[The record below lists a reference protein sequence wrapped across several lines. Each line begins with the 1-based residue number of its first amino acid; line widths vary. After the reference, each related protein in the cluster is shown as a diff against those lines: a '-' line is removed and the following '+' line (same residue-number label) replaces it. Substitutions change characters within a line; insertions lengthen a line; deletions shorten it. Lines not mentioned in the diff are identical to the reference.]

1 MSIQELERELRKR
14 RRLPGTGSQ
23 NSMTPCAASKGCS
36 VRDTK
41 QRRRI
46 RTRSLFPGIVS
57 RTHQKP
63 PKRPSALVFSR
74 RDAAGEEIHSTI
86 QVSDPARRG
95 AQRYLAQEIFI
106 DCHCSFGGPRT
117 LRGSRCVDSAM
128 LHWRARKREYR
139 HGRAKS
145 RIEVKLALNSFPS
158 ARVRLATQQTGA
170 RPRTVEGNLGCR
182 SCRYRAHD
190 TAPFA

>member
-1 MSIQELERELRKR
+1 MKNQSPRAIGTSPHEGGTRFSRHFALVIPARDAPMKRPFMSIQERTPSRRKR
-14 RRLPGTGSQ
+14 RRLPGTRSP
-23 NSMTPCAASKGCS
+23 NSMTPCAASKGYS

-63 PKRPSALVFSR
+63 PKRPSAPVFSR
-74 RDAAGEEIHSTI
+74 RDAAREEIRSTI

-128 LHWRARKREYR
+128 LHWRAQA
-139 HGRAKS
+139 GISS
-145 RIEVKLALNSFPS
+145 R
-158 ARVRLATQQTGA
+158 
-170 RPRTVEGNLGCR
+170 
-182 SCRYRAHD
+182 
-190 TAPFA
+190 